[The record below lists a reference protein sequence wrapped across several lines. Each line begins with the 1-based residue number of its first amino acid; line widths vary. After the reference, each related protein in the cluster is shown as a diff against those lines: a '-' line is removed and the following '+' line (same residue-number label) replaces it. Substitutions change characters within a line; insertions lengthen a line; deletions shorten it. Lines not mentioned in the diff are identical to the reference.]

1 MEESEREREEG
12 VFGVWADGMV
22 KERGEGVGGGIICLL
37 RDKYWGVDGRR
48 GEVGMG
54 GSRWMLATFLL
65 LGLMLQGVY

>member
-1 MEESEREREEG
+1 
-12 VFGVWADGMV
+12 MV
-22 KERGEGVGGGIICLL
+22 KERGEGVGGIICLL

-65 LGLMLQGVY
+65 LGQLGLMLQGIH